1 MGGEDK
7 HVTFSA
13 EPEASPGPKIKRQP
27 TGLPST
33 YPDDDE
39 PKTGKGG
46 VASSTE
52 SLEVSPV
59 AVVSAPMNPPS
70 SVHSRRV
77 PQISP
82 LRNGPHDA
90 SSHTSPNPTSLT
102 STFHPHTRRPCL
114 GT

>member
-13 EPEASPGPKIKRQP
+13 EPEASPAPKIKRQP

-33 YPDDDE
+33 YPEDDE

-59 AVVSAPMNPPS
+59 AVVSAPINPPS
-70 SVHSRRV
+70 SVHS
-77 PQISP
+77 
-82 LRNGPHDA
+82 
-90 SSHTSPNPTSLT
+90 
-102 STFHPHTRRPCL
+102 
-114 GT
+114 

>member
-33 YPDDDE
+33 YPEDDE

-59 AVVSAPMNPPS
+59 AVVSAPS
-70 SVHSRRV
+70 
-77 PQISP
+77 
-82 LRNGPHDA
+82 
-90 SSHTSPNPTSLT
+90 
-102 STFHPHTRRPCL
+102 
-114 GT
+114 